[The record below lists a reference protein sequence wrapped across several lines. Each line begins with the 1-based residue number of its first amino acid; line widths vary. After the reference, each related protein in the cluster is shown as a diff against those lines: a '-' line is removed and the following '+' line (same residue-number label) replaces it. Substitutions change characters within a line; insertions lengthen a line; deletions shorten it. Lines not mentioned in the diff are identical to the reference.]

1 MNHHNNKNN
10 GLAPDSRTKKPVS
23 VSDALMFVLL
33 IHTPITFALPVGNE
47 LVSGSV
53 QVTSPNSSQLLIHQG
68 SQRAIVNW
76 QGFSIGQHESVTI
89 QQPNVSSALLNRVIG
104 QDVSNI
110 QGKLTANGQIFLIN
124 SNGVIFNKT
133 AQVDVG
139 SLIASTLNI
148 SNQSFL
154 ANQLHFTE
162 DSAAGSIINAGQI
175 KASEGGVIALIGEQI
190 ENLGNLQA
198 PGGSVALA
206 AGKTIDLD
214 MQGQGLVEVKIP
226 EAALKAQILN
236 QGIIDAKGGAVSLTA
251 KAAGELLNTVINNQG
266 VIQAQGMAERNGK
279 IVLSGDEHGLV
290 QVGGTLDASAHGNK
304 AQGGNIQVNGAK
316 IDLQDG
322 AKILATGKAGGGAI
336 GIGDKQIT
344 SQTTINTGATV
355 STEATE
361 HGKAGSIAVLAN
373 MDNGLVTV
381 AGKLDASA
389 PKFGDGG
396 AIDTSAAQV
405 KVTDSAQINTR
416 AANGKTGSWLIDPN
430 DYVISA
436 SGGDITGATLA
447 SNVVNNNVIIESTN
461 GSATAGNGDIK
472 VNDTVNYA
480 SANSLTL
487 NAVHDVKVNNAITNA
502 GAGTIN
508 LRADSTGACVAGA
521 VNCGKVLFDEAGV
534 GHVTANAVNIYTNP
548 ANSNHAADAN
558 GNGPDYS
565 VQTDYLPD
573 ITSNAFNAFM
583 LVNDVNQLQAIST
596 YVNANNTAIKANY
609 ALGRDIDA
617 VNTSN
622 QNWNGGAGFMPIGH
636 INAATIPFNGQFD
649 GLGHTISNLF
659 VNRPNMGNVGL
670 FGITSN
676 ASKISNVGLLTSDI
690 KGFDSVGG
698 LVGENRGSINN
709 ATYSGS
715 VYGAS
720 GVSAPGTDSVGG
732 LVGLNSGNIINSNA
746 HGSVSGVIDVGGLVG
761 FNELGN
767 ISVSYSDGNVIGLQ
781 GFNQANS
788 SDTLGGLVGRNS
800 GSISN
805 SFATGA
811 VDGLASNSI
820 NVGGLVGINIGSVVN
835 AYATGNSTGISN
847 VGGLVGNTRNN
858 STTSNT
864 YASGTV
870 TGNANSGG
878 LVGGVENG
886 SVINNS
892 FWNIT
897 TSGQN
902 VAVGTGAA
910 PGVTGKTNAQ
920 MQQLSTFTAA
930 GWNIDD
936 TGGSGAAWRIYN
948 GFTSPLLRN
957 FLTPL
962 TVTANNI
969 IKTYDGQPVSTMDG
983 VSYSTPIN
991 NHFKTNNDPYNGAV
1005 NASATPYQPSGLYSD
1020 QLGFDISVTKGQLT
1034 INPATLTYTANPA
1047 NRVYGANN
1055 PAFTGS
1061 VTGLVN
1067 SELLEN
1073 VTQGVLSFS
1082 SNANNA
1088 SNVGKYA
1095 INGSGLNAV
1104 PGNYIFAQAPGNATA
1119 LDITPAA
1126 LTVGITGSP
1135 VKTYDGTTATVLTAA
1150 NYNLAG
1156 FVAGEGASVTQ
1167 TAGTY
1172 NSANV
1177 AAANTISTNLLSSN
1191 FTPTGETNLSNYLL
1205 PVIASGAGAITPATL
1220 TVKAN
1225 NDNKIVDGEPYSG
1238 GKGIT
1243 ASGFVNEE
1251 TNNVLS
1257 GQLNYSGTSQGAV
1270 LAGKYAI
1277 TPSGLSAVNYNINFI
1292 DGQLSIVNDSAG
1304 VMDNTVSLSKSTT
1317 YQAPISTTPVPSQTQ
1332 AGFSMAVLKDTTA
1345 EYTGNT
1351 LATCDDFQLPSQ
1363 SQRLCQKLQKN
1374 GHLIIPTLKVKN
1386 SAGRVKRLQMSANKQ
1401 FLSLLLEDGS
1411 VRVWDFARGDQHQ
1424 IVPQQK
1430 SQVMTDISAVND
1442 SGDLI
1447 SIANQTGIGT
1457 QDVIIPTL
1465 DTNQTVNEPDVHQ
1478 FTPSNDGSL
1487 LLVSSGS
1494 NQLSLWN
1501 SKQNQK
1507 RWQVPYDRGVVAG
1520 LSMNENKQYGAVLS
1534 RQPGSYVLPTDLK
1547 LRSLTD
1553 AVNIIDLNNGKIIK
1567 LLPNVG
1573 EQILSIQFT
1582 DNDTLQLK
1590 LASGE
1595 MLDWSVKTN
1604 SPKTVANF
1612 DEPIKAVDTQ
1622 TKNYAYVL
1630 EDGTVRVGDG
1640 NSKVLLSVQNNQNPF
1655 TDALI
1660 LDEGKKLLT
1669 VLANGELSL
1678 WDVPSGKKLLRLFS
1692 TKQGWTVMDAYGRF
1706 DGSEAAMENFSWL
1719 ANENDIP
1726 LNNFSEN
1733 YYEPGLLSNVL
1744 QNKDYLNTNPYGLK
1758 NGLTLPPK
1766 VELQIAEQAAQDDNL
1781 TVQMDVFDRGGGID
1795 KINVYHNG
1803 KLLNLASVLVTQ
1815 KIQQENGAE
1824 QRSLLLKLL
1833 PGPGKNT
1840 LKATASN
1847 DMGIENSST
1856 ELSFDGKTKAYA
1868 SSIRLLTI
1876 GIDQYLEP
1884 RLKLNYSV
1892 SDAASIAA
1900 SVSNHTKT
1908 VASVNLYNENATK
1921 PKILAQLNELSQG
1934 SQQDVLII
1942 YFAGHGLAVGK
1953 EWYFL
1958 PYETKIQPTPAQIAA
1973 MGITA
1978 TELSDIFKNSKIQHI
1993 LLMVD
1998 SCYSGAG
2005 MDAFSKLQNGQRY
2018 FTRQLSRTLGITV
2031 MTATTKDQQAFEL
2044 KSLRHGLFTYLITQ
2058 ELQKDDAAKA
2068 VTAHGVAQNIAESL
2082 PVFSKKMLGAI
2093 QEPAVYTNGNDFM
2106 LTGALNRSGLG
2117 SSADH
2122 NKPLD

>member
-10 GLAPDSRTKKPVS
+10 GLAPDKRPKRPVS
-23 VSDALMFVLL
+23 IADALLFVLL
-33 IHTPITFALPVGNE
+33 IHAPITFALPVGNE

-53 QVTSPNSSQLLIHQG
+53 QVTAPNASQLIIHQG
-68 SQRAIVNW
+68 SQQAIVNW

-89 QQPNVSSALLNRVIG
+89 QQPNVNSALLNRVIG
-104 QDVSNI
+104 QDASNI
-110 QGKLTANGQIFLIN
+110 QGKLTANGQVFLIN
-124 SNGVIFNKT
+124 ANGVIFNKT

-139 SLIASTLNI
+139 SLIVSTLNI
-148 SNQSFL
+148 SNQNFL
-154 ANQLHFTE
+154 ANNLHFTE
-162 DSAAGSIINAGQI
+162 DSAAGRILNAGQI
-175 KASEGGVIALIGEQI
+175 KASAGGVIALIGEQI
-190 ENLGNLQA
+190 QNLGTLQA
-198 PGGSVALA
+198 SGGTVALA

-236 QGIIDAKGGAVSLTA
+236 HGVIDAKGGAVSLTA

-279 IVLSGDEHGLV
+279 IVLSGSEHGLV
-290 QVGGTLDASAHGNK
+290 EIGGTLDASAKGNN
-304 AQGGNIQVNGAK
+304 AQGGSIQVNGAK
-316 IDLQDG
+316 VDLQDS
-322 AKILATGKAGGGAI
+322 AKVLASGTAGGGAI
-336 GIGDKQIT
+336 AIGDKQIT
-344 SQTTINTGATV
+344 SQTTVNAGATV
-355 STEATE
+355 STEASE

-381 AGKLDASA
+381 AGKLNASA
-389 PKFGDGG
+389 PKLGDGG

-405 KVTDSAQINTR
+405 KVTDSAQINTH
-416 AANGKTGSWLIDPN
+416 AANGKTGSWLIDPT
-430 DYVISA
+430 DYIISA
-436 SGGDITGATLA
+436 SGGDISGTTLA
-447 SNVVNNNVIIESTN
+447 SNVVNNNVTIESTT
-461 GSATAGNGDIK
+461 GATGVNGDIL

-487 NAVHDVKVNNAITNA
+487 NAVHNVRVNNTITNS
-502 GAGTIN
+502 GAGTVN

-521 VNCGKVLFDEAGV
+521 VNCGKVLFSES
-534 GHVTANAVNIYTNP
+534 GHLTANAVNIYTNP
-548 ANSNHAADAN
+548 ANSNLPADAD
-558 GNGPDYS
+558 GNGPDYL
-565 VQTDYLPD
+565 VQTNYLPNVTANTL
-573 ITSNAFNAFM
+573 ISYM
-583 LVNDVNQLQAIST
+583 LVNDVNQLQAINTSFN
-596 YVNANNTAIKANY
+596 VNNVVGNY
-609 ALGRDIDA
+609 ALGKDINA
-617 VNTSN
+617 AGT
-622 QNWNGGAGFMPIGH
+622 QNWNNSAGFMPIG
-636 INAATIPFNGQFD
+636 NSSDGTLPFNGKFD
-649 GLGHTISNLF
+649 GLGHTITRLF
-659 VNRPNMGNVGL
+659 VNRLDMSNVGL
-670 FGITSN
+670 FAKTTGG
-676 ASKISNVGLLTSDI
+676 SKISNVTLLEGNI
-690 KGFDSVGG
+690 NGFDSVGG
-698 LVGENRGSINN
+698 LVGENTGTIDKAS
-709 ATYSGS
+709 YSGS
-715 VYGAS
+715 VYGDS
-720 GVSAPGTDSVGG
+720 GVTSEGADSVGG
-732 LVGLNSGNIINSNA
+732 LVGLNSGNIVNSNA
-746 HGSVSGVIDVGGLVG
+746 HGSVTGNIDVGGLVG
-761 FNELGN
+761 FNNLGN
-767 ISVSYSDGNVIGLQ
+767 ISASYADANITGIE
-781 GFNQANS
+781 GFQHN

-811 VDGLASNSI
+811 VDGLVSNSI
-820 NVGGLVGINIGSVVN
+820 NVGGLVGINLGSVVN
-835 AYATGNSTGISN
+835 AYATGNSNGITN
-847 VGGLVGNTRNN
+847 VGGLIGKTESTSVINN
-858 STTSNT
+858 A
-864 YASGTV
+864 YASGTS
-870 TGNANSGG
+870 TGNVSIAG
-878 LVGGVENG
+878 LIGRAENG

-902 VAVGTGAA
+902 IGVGFGAA

-920 MQQLSTFTAA
+920 MQQLSTFTAV
-930 GWNIDD
+930 GWDIDNA
-936 TGGSGAAWRIYN
+936 GGSEPVWRIYN
-948 GFTSPLLRN
+948 GFTSSLLRS

-969 IKTYDGQPVSTMDG
+969 TKTYDGQPVSSLDG
-983 VSYSTPIN
+983 VTYSTPIN
-991 NHFKTNNDPYNGAV
+991 IHFKTNNDPYIGAV
-1005 NASATPYQPSGLYSD
+1005 NASVTPYQPSGLYSD
-1020 QLGFDISVTKGQLT
+1020 QLGFDISVTNGQLT

-1055 PAFTGS
+1055 PVFAGT

-1067 SELLEN
+1067 AELLEN
-1073 VTQGVLSFS
+1073 VTQGVLGFS

-1088 SNVGKYA
+1088 SNVGNYA

-1104 PGNYIFAQAPGNATA
+1104 PGNYVFAQAPGNATA
-1119 LDITPAA
+1119 LTVAPAA
-1126 LTVGITGSP
+1126 LTATITGSP
-1135 VKTYDGTTATVLTAA
+1135 VKTYNGTTGAVLTAA

-1156 FVAGEGASVTQ
+1156 FVAGEGANVTQ
-1167 TAGTY
+1167 TVGSY
-1172 NSANV
+1172 NNANV
-1177 AAANTISTNLLSSN
+1177 AAANTINANLVASN
-1191 FTPTGETNLSNYLL
+1191 YTPTGETNLSNYLL
-1205 PVIASGAGAITPATL
+1205 PVIASGAGTITPAAL
-1220 TVKAN
+1220 TITAN
-1225 NDNKIVDGEPYSG
+1225 NDHKTANGIPYSG
-1238 GKGIT
+1238 GNGVT
-1243 ASGFVNEE
+1243 YTGFVNEE
-1251 TNNVLS
+1251 TENLLL
-1257 GQLNYSGTSQGAV
+1257 GQLNYGGTSQGAV
-1270 LAGKYAI
+1270 LAGNYAI

-1292 DGQLSIVNDSAG
+1292 DGQLSIVNPPAAPPT
-1304 VMDNTVSLSKSTT
+1304 VLDNTVTLSKSVT
-1317 YQAPISTTPVPSQTQ
+1317 YQAPISTMPVPSQTQ

-1345 EYTGNT
+1345 DYTGNT
-1351 LATCDDFQLPSQ
+1351 LVSCDDFQLPGQ

-1374 GHLIIPTLKVKN
+1374 GNLIIPILKVKN
-1386 SAGRVKRLQMSANKQ
+1386 SAGRVKHLQMSANKQ

-1411 VRVWDFARGDQHQ
+1411 VRVWDFVRGDQHQ

-1465 DTNQTVNEPDVHQ
+1465 DTNQTVNEPDIHQ

-1494 NQLSLWN
+1494 NQLSLWS

-1507 RWQVPYDRGVVAG
+1507 RWQVPYERGVVAG

-1547 LRSLTD
+1547 LKSLTD
-1553 AVNIIDLNNGKIIK
+1553 AVNIIDLDTGKIIK

-1595 MLDWSVKTN
+1595 MLDWSVKSN

-1612 DEPIKAVDTQ
+1612 DEPIRAVDTQ

-1660 LDEGKKLLT
+1660 LDAGKKLLT
-1669 VLANGELSL
+1669 VMANGELSL

-1766 VELQIAEQAAQDDNL
+1766 VELQIAEQTAQDNNL

-1795 KINVYHNG
+1795 NINVYHNG

-1815 KIQQENGAE
+1815 KNQQENGAE
-1824 QRSLLLKLL
+1824 HQTLMLKLL

-1840 LKATASN
+1840 LKATANN
-1847 DMGIENSST
+1847 DMGIENSSA

-1876 GIDQYLEP
+1876 GIDQYSEP

-1892 SDAASIAA
+1892 SDAESIAA
-1900 SVSNHTKT
+1900 SVSSNSKT

-2044 KSLRHGLFTYLITQ
+2044 KSLGHGLFTYLITQ
-2058 ELQKDDAAKA
+2058 ELQKTDAAKA
-2068 VTAHGVAQNIAESL
+2068 VTAHGVAQNIAEAL
-2082 PVFSKKMLGAI
+2082 PVFSKKMLGAV

-2106 LTGALNRSGLG
+2106 LTGALNRPGLG

-2122 NKPLD
+2122 TKPLD